1 MESAAPIDT
10 TMKNREVSMAG
21 VAAIIL
27 AAGKG
32 KRMRSALPKVVHPV
46 AGRPMLWHVL
56 RAARSAGIGEIVV
69 VLGHGRD
76 LLRETVGR
84 FGAKEAV
91 QEFPRGTGDAARA
104 GLSAASHRVRDVV
117 VLCGDAPMIRPET
130 VRSLLNAKRRR
141 KAVAAV
147 LTGILPDPTGY
158 GRVLRN
164 PDGSVG
170 RIVEERDAGAEIRKI
185 REVNSGAYAFD
196 RAFLARALPRLSDRN
211 LQRELYL
218 TDLVVQALQEGK
230 TVVPVP
236 ARDPDEVRGINSRKE
251 LAEADGILRHRK
263 IEALLAAGVTI
274 PAPDRVH
281 VDPEVTVGPDSV
293 VEPGVVLLG
302 ATRIARGV
310 RIQAGCVVEDCRV
323 DDGAHLK
330 PYCVITASHV
340 RKGAI
345 LGPFAHLRPE
355 SDIGEDARIGN
366 FVEVKKSRIGKG
378 SKANHLAYIGDAT
391 VGRKANIGAGTITC
405 NYDGLAKHRTVI
417 GDGVFVGSD
426 TQFVAPVRIGKGA
439 LVGAGATITKD
450 VPPFALALSRVEQQV
465 IRGWVIRRM
474 PDLLKKAGLAIPPA
488 KGKK

>member
-1 MESAAPIDT
+1 
-10 TMKNREVSMAG
+10 MAG
-21 VAAIIL
+21 VAAIVL

-32 KRMRSALPKVVHPV
+32 KRMRSVLPKVAHPV

-56 RAARSAGIGEIVV
+56 QAARSAGIREIVV

-76 LLRETVGR
+76 ALRETVGR
-84 FGAKEAV
+84 FGTKVAV
-91 QEFPRGTGDAARA
+91 QESQRGTGDAARV
-104 GLSAASHRVRDVV
+104 GLSGVSRGVRDVV
-117 VLCGDAPMIRPET
+117 VLCGDVPLIRPAT
-130 VRSLLNAKRRR
+130 IRSLLAAKRKR
-141 KAVAAV
+141 KAAASV
-147 LTGILPDPTGY
+147 LTGILPDPSGY

-164 PDGSVG
+164 PDGTVS
-170 RIVEERDAGAEIRKI
+170 RIVEERDGGAEIRKV
-185 REVNSGAYAFD
+185 REVNAGAYACD
-196 RAFLARALPRLSDRN
+196 RAFLARILPRLSDVN
-211 LQRELYL
+211 IQREYYL

-236 ARDPDEVRGINSRKE
+236 ARDPDEVRGINSRQE
-251 LAEADGILRHRK
+251 LAEATEILRRRK
-263 IEALLAAGVTI
+263 VDALLAAGVTL

-281 VDPEVTVGPDSV
+281 IDPEVTVGADSV
-293 VEPGVVLLG
+293 VEPGAVLLG
-302 ATRIARGV
+302 STRVGRGV

-330 PYCVITASHV
+330 PYCVLTGSRV

-345 LGPFAHLRPE
+345 LGPFAHLRTE
-355 SDIGEDARIGN
+355 ADIGEDARIGN

-405 NYDGLAKHRTVI
+405 NYDGLAKHPTVI

-426 TQFVAPVRIGKGA
+426 TQFVAPVTIGKGA

-450 VPPFALALSRVEQQV
+450 VPPFALALSRVEQNV
-465 IRGWVIRRM
+465 IEGWVIRRM
-474 PDLLKKAGLAIPPA
+474 PDLLKKAGLRIPSGRR
-488 KGKK
+488 K